1 MISVIMPLY
10 NNEKYVI
17 EAIKSVINQTYKDW
31 ELIIINDASTDNSK
45 FVVQNFLEKE
55 KDNRLIFIDLKEN
68 KGVSFARNLGMRKAK
83 GEYISFLD
91 SDDFWD
97 KNFLNELYRKI
108 KETNGKLVYSKFA
121 YFYNGDN
128 IKINK
133 AVMREGKIDK
143 FIVKKKCRYETE
155 YSFHICAILVK
166 KSLIETYKIKFPED
180 QNLFEDGLFLSKL
193 ICITGII
200 SVNKVLM
207 YYRQHQTSITH
218 KKYTKKEYLQELL
231 FLERLLD
238 FIKIYNIYFYN
249 IVYKY
254 YIYRV
259 YRVILIIL
267 KSGEVDFS
275 QELIN
280 RYRNHLALFIKNDYY
295 KWNDKFKCRLFLL
308 NNKIILKIIKLF

>member
-55 KDNRLIFIDLKEN
+55 KDNRIVFIDLKEN
-68 KGVSFARNLGMRKAK
+68 KGVSFARNLGMKKAK

-91 SDDFWD
+91 SDDLWD

-155 YSFHICAILVK
+155 YPFHICAILVK
-166 KSLIETYKIKFPED
+166 KSLIETYKIKFPEE

-193 ICITGII
+193 ICITDIV

-238 FIKIYNIYFYN
+238 FTKIYNIYFYN

-267 KSGEVDFS
+267 KKDKIESS
-275 QELIN
+275 IKLIN
-280 RYRNHLALFIKNDYY
+280 KYNNILNFFIRDDYY
-295 KWNDKFKCRLFLL
+295 KWNDRLKCRMILL
-308 NNKIILKIIKLF
+308 NSKILLKVLKYF